1 MNEFEL
7 LRVVE
12 YLERMRRPYR
22 ALFPMAEE
30 DPVWNILTHLVKGHV
45 RGDLVTV
52 STLAAA
58 ANVPYAT
65 ALRRI
70 NAMIADGQID
80 RRPRG
85 PKSFSL
91 HPSERTLDAFLS
103 YAQHIK
109 SLLAQVMGVRP
120 AGEEADD
127 YYIGGSRLE
136 AQLAPPQSLARRR
149 NDAGR
154 LRFLLHAD
162 NYFASLQNLWADFRA
177 NRGSRRDF
185 DLYGLPE
192 LYRHVTENAARKM
205 SEYDVIV
212 LNVPW
217 LGEFVEAGRIRRA
230 EPFLYYS
237 GIDSLDFDPRVW
249 ATGRWK
255 GRQEAVPA
263 FSSIELLAVRSDLI
277 DEEGLPYPKTFAD
290 VLTVGRA
297 LHAPRRGRYGVAWNA
312 QRGMPL
318 ASSFAFHIACCGG
331 AVLQMPRGR
340 SDWSIGDIDPRQI
353 AVGVD
358 SEAGRWALEHL
369 RELLAIS
376 PAGVLDLDWN
386 GSLDIFMTG
395 KAAMVYCW
403 SMRATRLEYDMR
415 SRVRRRVRYLPQPAG
430 PKGSN
435 VTPLGGFLLAV
446 PANLPEARV
455 DAAFEAIRWMT
466 SVESIGTHIKTGF
479 PVLPRFSMS
488 ADPEIAAGSP
498 IVDAVNELARRGLLQ
513 TWQRAPLPQYTRIEA
528 VLGDEIHAALRGDK
542 SIKAALSAAQG
553 AIEGI
558 LRTAAAPP
566 ARARA

>member
-7 LRVVE
+7 LRVIE

-22 ALFPMAEE
+22 ALFPTADE
-30 DPVWNILTHLVKGHV
+30 DAVWNILAHLVKSHL
-45 RGDLVTV
+45 RGDLVTI
-52 STLAAA
+52 SALAAV

-70 NAMIADGQID
+70 NAMIAEGQIV

-85 PKSFSL
+85 PKTFSL
-91 HPSERTLDAFLS
+91 HPSERTLEAFLS
-103 YAQHIK
+103 YAQHVK

-127 YYIGGSRLE
+127 FYFGGSRLE
-136 AQLAPPQSLARRR
+136 AQLAPPPGLSRRL
-149 NDAGR
+149 DEGGR

-185 DLYGLPE
+185 DLCPLPE
-192 LYRHVTENAARKM
+192 LYRRASENAQRPV
-205 SEYDVIV
+205 SDYDVIV
-212 LNVPW
+212 INVPW

-263 FSSIELLAVRSDLI
+263 FTSIELLAVRSDLI
-277 DEEGLPYPKTFAD
+277 DEAGLPYPKTFDD
-290 VLTVGRA
+290 VIKVGRA
-297 LHAPRRGRYGVAWNA
+297 LHAPRRGRFGVAWNA

-318 ASSFAFHIACCGG
+318 ASSFAFHIASCGG
-331 AVLQMPRGR
+331 AVLQLPRGR

-353 AVGVD
+353 EVGVD
-358 SEAGRWALEHL
+358 SEAGRHALDHMQEM
-369 RELLAIS
+369 LAIS
-376 PAGVLDLDWN
+376 PPGVLDLDWN
-386 GSLDIFMTG
+386 GSLDIFMVG
-395 KAAMVYCW
+395 KAAMVHCW
-403 SMRATRLEYDMR
+403 SMRAARLEYDVR
-415 SRVRRRVRYLPQPAG
+415 SRVKRRVRYLPHPAG
-430 PKGSN
+430 PKGGN
-435 VTPLGGFLLAV
+435 VTPLGGFVLAV
-446 PANLPEARV
+446 PSNLPEPRV
-455 DAAFEAIRWMT
+455 EAAFEAIRWMT
-466 SVESIGTHIKTGF
+466 SREAIETHIKTGF

-498 IVDAVNELARRGLLQ
+498 IVHAVNELARRDLLQ

-528 VLGDEIHAALRGDK
+528 VLGEEIHAALRGDK
-542 SIKAALSAAQG
+542 TPAVGLRDAQA
-553 AIEGI
+553 AIERI
-558 LRTAAAPP
+558 LRTAARAPAHAP
-566 ARARA
+566 

>member
-1 MNEFEL
+1 MNDFEL
-7 LRVVE
+7 LRVIE

-22 ALFPMAEE
+22 ALFPTADE
-30 DPVWNILTHLVKGHV
+30 DPVWNILAHLVKSHL

-52 STLAAA
+52 SALAAV

-70 NAMIADGQID
+70 KAMIAEGQIA

-91 HPSERTLDAFLS
+91 HPSEHTLEAFLS

-136 AQLAPPQSLARRR
+136 AQLAPPQSVSRRR
-149 NDAGR
+149 NEGGR

-185 DLYGLPE
+185 DLCPLPE
-192 LYRHVTENAARKM
+192 LYRRARENAAQPV
-205 SEYDVIV
+205 SDYDVIV

-217 LGEFVEAGRIRRA
+217 LGEFVETGRIRRA

-263 FSSIELLAVRSDLI
+263 FSSIELLAVRSDMI
-277 DEEGLPYPKTFAD
+277 EEAGLPYPKTFAD
-290 VLTVGRA
+290 VLKVGRA

-340 SDWSIGDIDPRQI
+340 SDWSIGDIAPREI

-358 SEAGRWALEHL
+358 SEAGRHALDHM
-369 RELLAIS
+369 REMLAIS
-376 PAGVLDLDWN
+376 PPGVLDLDWN
-386 GSLDIFMTG
+386 SALEVFMTG
-395 KAAMVYCW
+395 KASMAFCW
-403 SMRATRLEYDMR
+403 SMRAARLEYDVR
-415 SRVRRRVRYLPQPAG
+415 SRVKRLVRYLPLPAG

-435 VTPLGGFLLAV
+435 VTPLGGFVLAV

-455 DAAFEAIRWMT
+455 EAAFEAIRWMT
-466 SVESIGTHIKTGF
+466 SREAIQTHIKTGF

-498 IVDAVNELARRGLLQ
+498 IVHAVNELARRDLLQ
-513 TWQRAPLPQYTRIEA
+513 TWQRPPLPQYTRIEA
-528 VLGDEIHAALRGDK
+528 VLGEEIHAALRGDK
-542 SIKAALSAAQG
+542 PPEAGLRDAQG
-553 AIEGI
+553 AIERI
-558 LRTAAAPP
+558 LKTASAP
-566 ARARA
+566 ARV

>member
-120 AGEEADD
+120 AGEAADD

-149 NDAGR
+149 NDGGR

-162 NYFASLQNLWADFRA
+162 NYFASLQNLWSDFRA
-177 NRGSRRDF
+177 TRGSRRDF
-185 DLYGLPE
+185 DLYALPE
-192 LYRHVTENAARKM
+192 LYRRVTENAARKV

-263 FSSIELLAVRSDLI
+263 FSSIELLAARSDLI
-277 DEEGLPYPKTFAD
+277 DEAGLPYPKTFAD
-290 VLTVGRA
+290 VISVGRA
-297 LHAPRRGRYGVAWNA
+297 LHAP
-312 QRGMPL
+312 
-318 ASSFAFHIACCGG
+318 
-331 AVLQMPRGR
+331 
-340 SDWSIGDIDPRQI
+340 
-353 AVGVD
+353 
-358 SEAGRWALEHL
+358 
-369 RELLAIS
+369 
-376 PAGVLDLDWN
+376 
-386 GSLDIFMTG
+386 
-395 KAAMVYCW
+395 
-403 SMRATRLEYDMR
+403 
-415 SRVRRRVRYLPQPAG
+415 
-430 PKGSN
+430 
-435 VTPLGGFLLAV
+435 
-446 PANLPEARV
+446 
-455 DAAFEAIRWMT
+455 
-466 SVESIGTHIKTGF
+466 
-479 PVLPRFSMS
+479 
-488 ADPEIAAGSP
+488 
-498 IVDAVNELARRGLLQ
+498 
-513 TWQRAPLPQYTRIEA
+513 
-528 VLGDEIHAALRGDK
+528 
-542 SIKAALSAAQG
+542 
-553 AIEGI
+553 
-558 LRTAAAPP
+558 
-566 ARARA
+566 

>member
-1 MNEFEL
+1 MNDFEL
-7 LRVVE
+7 LRVIE
-12 YLERMRRPYR
+12 YLERTRRPYR
-22 ALFPMAEE
+22 ALFPMADE
-30 DPVWNILTHLVKGHV
+30 DPVWNILVHLVKSHL
-45 RGDLVTV
+45 RGDLVTI
-52 STLAAA
+52 STLAEA

-70 NAMIADGQID
+70 KSMISDQRIVRKA
-80 RRPRG
+80 RG
-85 PKSFSL
+85 PKTFSL
-91 HPSERTLDAFLS
+91 HPSEATLADFLS

-120 AGEEADD
+120 TEEEADD
-127 YYIGGSRLE
+127 YYFGGSRLE
-136 AQLAPPQSLARRR
+136 AQLSPPPNLLRRQSEAE
-149 NDAGR
+149 R

-162 NYFASLQNLWADFRA
+162 NYFASLRNLWADFRA

-185 DLYGLPE
+185 DLRALPD
-192 LYRHVTENAARKM
+192 LYRRAAENAAQPV
-205 SEYDVIV
+205 SDYDVIV

-217 LGEFVEAGRIRRA
+217 LGEFVEASRIRRA
-230 EPFLYYS
+230 EPFLYDS

-455 DAAFEAIRWMT
+455 EAAFEAIRWMT
-466 SVESIGTHIKTGF
+466 SSESIQTHIKTGF

-488 ADPEIAAGSP
+488 ADPEIAAGSQ
-498 IVDAVNELARRGLLQ
+498 IIHAVNELARRDLLQ
-513 TWQRAPLPQYTRIEA
+513 TWQRAPIPQYTQIEV
-528 VLGDEIHAALRGDK
+528 VLGEVVHAYLRGEK
-542 SIKAALSAAQG
+542 PLAAALSDAQI
-553 AIEGI
+553 AIERI
-558 LRTAAAPP
+558 LKES
-566 ARARA
+566 ARSRIASA

>member
-1 MNEFEL
+1 MNDFEL
-7 LRVVE
+7 LRVIE

-22 ALFPMAEE
+22 ALFPAADE
-30 DPVWNILTHLVKGHV
+30 DPVWNILAHLVKSHL
-45 RGDLVTV
+45 RGDLVTI
-52 STLAAA
+52 SALAAI

-70 NAMIADGQID
+70 KAMIAQGQIT

-91 HPSERTLDAFLS
+91 HPSEHTLEAFLS

-127 YYIGGSRLE
+127 FYIGGSRLE
-136 AQLAPPQSLARRR
+136 AQLAPPLGLSRRR
-149 NDAGR
+149 NESGR

-185 DLYGLPE
+185 DLCPLPD
-192 LYRHVTENAARKM
+192 LYRRASENAARPI
-205 SEYDVIV
+205 SDYDVIV

-217 LGEFVEAGRIRRA
+217 LGEFVEAGRLRRA
-230 EPFLYYS
+230 EPFLYSS

-277 DEEGLPYPKTFAD
+277 EEAGLSAPKTFDD
-290 VLTVGRA
+290 VIKVGRA
-297 LHAPRRGRYGVAWNA
+297 LHAPRHGRYGVAWNA
-312 QRGMPL
+312 QRGMPV
-318 ASSFAFHIACCGG
+318 ASSFAFHLACCGG

-340 SDWSIGDIDPRQI
+340 SDWSLGDIAPREI

-358 SEAGRWALEHL
+358 SRAGRQALDHM
-369 RELLAIS
+369 REMLAIS
-376 PAGVLDLDWN
+376 PPDVLDLDWN
-386 GSLDIFMTG
+386 SALEIFMTG
-395 KAAMVYCW
+395 KAAMAHCW
-403 SMRATRLEYDMR
+403 SMRAARFEYDVR
-415 SRVRRRVRYLPQPAG
+415 SRVKQRVRYLPHPAG
-430 PKGSN
+430 PGGSN
-435 VTPLGGFLLAV
+435 VTPLGGFVLAV
-446 PANLPEARV
+446 PANLPEPRV
-455 DAAFEAIRWMT
+455 EAAFEAIRWMT
-466 SVESIGTHIKTGF
+466 SREAIQTHIKTGF
-479 PVLPRFSMS
+479 PVLPRFSMN

-498 IVDAVNELARRGLLQ
+498 IVHAVNELARRNLLQ
-513 TWQRAPLPQYTRIEA
+513 TWQRPPLPHYTRIEA
-528 VLGDEIHAALRGDK
+528 VIGEEIHAALRGDK
-542 SIKAALSAAQG
+542 PPEAGLRDAQA
-553 AIEGI
+553 AIERI
-558 LRTAAAPP
+558 LKTAGAP
-566 ARARA
+566 ARV